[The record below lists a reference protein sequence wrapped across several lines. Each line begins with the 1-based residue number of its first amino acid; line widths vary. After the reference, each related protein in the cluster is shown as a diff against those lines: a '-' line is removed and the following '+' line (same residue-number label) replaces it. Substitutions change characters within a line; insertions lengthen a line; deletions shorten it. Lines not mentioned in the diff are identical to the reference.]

1 MKNKSFTL
9 IELLVVIAIIAILA
23 AMLLPALNKA
33 RAKARMIS
41 CTSNLKQ
48 MGTGAAMYADDNQGL
63 LAPGVDWLN
72 TEMKL
77 IAPYVG
83 LETASMT
90 FAQNGAVPVWNKQ
103 SSIMICASALND
115 TGSTATYYA
124 PSYWGTMAHEANVSL
139 WLDSAKVPQP
149 LTRIK
154 TGSVIMTE
162 SNYKYAS
169 NDYMRGIRTKPNEF
183 CAFNMVAWPHEDS
196 TNVLFADGHA
206 EQKKRVSNNWEDM
219 IDKYFVFK

>member
-1 MKNKSFTL
+1 MKNRSFTL

-33 RAKARMIS
+33 RSKARMIS

-63 LAPGVDWLN
+63 LATGAGWKN
-72 TEMKL
+72 NEMKL

-83 LETASMT
+83 LSTASLT
-90 FAQNGAVPVWNKQ
+90 FKHTDVPVWNKQ
-103 SSIMICASALND
+103 SSIMICSSALND
-115 TGSTATYYA
+115 TGSSAIYYA
-124 PSYWGTMAHEANVSL
+124 PSYWGTLADEANVSL
-139 WLDSAKVPQP
+139 WFDSANVPQP
-149 LTRIK
+149 LTKIK

-162 SNYKYAS
+162 TNYKYVG
-169 NDYMRGIRTKPNEF
+169 DDTMRGVRTKPKEF
-183 CAFNMVAWPHEDS
+183 FAFNMAAWPHEDS

-206 EQKKRVSNNWEDM
+206 EQKKRVGTTWDSM